1 MKKAPA
7 EIKKELSEVENV
19 LFRCNQK
26 AVVLKILNNYAARG
40 EGFSHIAD
48 DDDISALYGGMSVI
62 LEEIVEDVSN
72 AISLVGGL
80 QNIEILKSLKEVPA

>member
-7 EIKKELSEVENV
+7 EIKKELSEVEDV

-26 AVVLKILNNYAARG
+26 SIVLKTLNDYAARG

-48 DDDISALYGGMSVI
+48 DDISALYGGMSVI
-62 LEEIVEDVSN
+62 LTEIVEDVSN

-80 QNIEILKSLKEVPA
+80 QNIEIPKSLKEVQA